1 MKGLVYC
8 LIKCQRLFVL
18 LVLVFSS
25 TALQAATC
33 TSRATGNWNVASVW
47 DCGRAPLSTDDAVIG
62 GGYTVTL
69 NTSPSVLSLTV
80 NNGSLQHTGTA
91 NRTLTVSNGLAV
103 NANGSIASSGSGTF
117 TLAATSVNNYNT
129 LAADILNVT
138 GNVVTTVS
146 LNVPTITIGGTLSNN
161 GTLTASTA
169 LSVAGNLTTTGTL
182 TAGTVSL
189 SGDLSHTGSGAFSVT
204 TLVFQRAGTQIAD
217 FYGSNARVTNL
228 TVNAGTTLSS
238 PNYWTLNFWG
248 ALTNNGSV
256 SLPNATL
263 VANGTSAQSIGG
275 TSPVTLGDLQMNN
288 AAGLALNVNL
298 TVNDFLVLT
307 SGVITAP
314 SATLYLSK
322 LCTQGSVTGGS
333 TGSHVDGAVQ
343 LTFPNYVAVC
353 TFPVGSAG
361 RYAPVTVAYASQGGI
376 TGGRITG
383 RTTSGDHPDTT
394 ALSSGVD
401 PAKSVNRYWTLTP
414 EAGTNIGTFDAVFQ
428 FCNAAGCGGTDIDA
442 AANPANFVV
451 AQKVAAWTSLTPTVP
466 SATSRRVNGLTS
478 FGDFAIGEVAVPAAR
493 LAKTVSTP
501 SASINDVV
509 TFTVT
514 ATNAFPQAL
523 PAFDVTDILPTGG
536 TLQASAASSGTINVV
551 GQTITWSVP
560 GLPVGG
566 SAQLTLAVKV
576 TQRGVYTNTATT
588 PNATPASASL
598 TVLPGAITHFR
609 MDEPAG
615 GWTGAS
621 NEVVDSGGTGLH
633 GRRVTT
639 SGTPPASPVVP
650 VPTIKSQ
657 YPAVVGDFCNAGNF
671 GGNAVV
677 RVPSNPKFDYTTQ
690 LSASTWIYPTAY
702 PSGAS
707 DLYSILSNDQN
718 YEFHLTPSG
727 KLYWWWQAA
736 TLTSAATIPLNQWT
750 HVAITFNSTAAGRR
764 QIIYINGV
772 PDTAT
777 NNWQGTLSPNPCDF
791 HIGGDV
797 ATGSCALRSER
808 NFRGMI
814 DEAKLY
820 DYELAA
826 AEVRADMLLGRTCPG
841 VAPLD
846 HVRIEHDGTASVCT
860 PETVTIKACAD
871 ASCSTL
877 YAGSVTTMLS
887 PAGWTGGDTVTF
899 SGGVTSKQLGRA
911 TAGNVTLGSSAT
923 SPTPVTTTRCFK
935 GGTESCILNFAAASC
950 TFDAVEVGANP
961 KTRLFTKL
969 SDTAFNLDIL
979 ALTTAGAINT
989 SYTGTVAVD
998 LVDASASACPTGTGL
1013 TTASNLTFV
1022 AGNAGRKTQT
1032 FTLANRAAPNVRVRM
1047 REGSSAPACSTDN
1060 FTIRPQEFSA
1070 VLSSASADS
1079 TGVSASAA
1087 PTFAT
1092 GAGFTLTANTGK
1104 PGYNG
1109 QPKANR
1115 NLLEWVKVDDGAGGQ
1130 IGGPPTGGRGAPG
1143 TGALDGSTPGNLT
1156 FATAATAT
1164 TGNGASGSFTYDEA
1178 GYFRFNKYG
1187 VYDDTFTAA
1196 SGDAAN
1202 GDCIADTTNDK
1213 IFSNT
1218 LSSGKY
1224 GCNFGNTAVT
1234 SHFGRF
1240 IPDHFDTAVSQ
1251 ACLAGNFTYSGQPIP
1266 LTITARNLGGGVAQ
1280 NYSDAF
1286 SRQVALTARDV
1297 DDTADNPGS
1306 GAFAN
1311 SVVAA
1316 GSFVGGVANPAPV
1329 YNFNNPQI
1337 VPTQVRIRASDGEV
1351 SSLVTEGVA
1360 NLRSG
1365 RIRLQNANG
1374 SELLPL
1380 PVPLQIQF
1388 WNSAAG
1394 WQANAA
1400 DTCTVIQAANFAFAF
1415 PAGAGNNL
1423 AACET
1428 RMQVAGI
1435 APNYTATL
1443 SAPGAGN
1450 NGWADLTL
1458 NLGAVAAGNQCTVVG
1473 GAGGAATTANAPWL
1487 QFNWAGAVGN
1497 PTARATFGV
1506 YRSGP
1511 VIHRREAYR

>member
-1 MKGLVYC
+1 MIGLIL
-8 LIKCQRLFVL
+8 LI
-18 LVLVFSS
+18 VLVVNP
-25 TALQAATC
+25 ANAATC
-33 TSRATGNWNVASVW
+33 TSWATGNWNTASVW
-47 DCGRAPLSTDDAVIG
+47 DCGRVPLSTDDAVIG

-103 NANGSIASSGSGTF
+103 DANGSIASSGSGTF
-117 TLAATSVNNYNT
+117 TLAATSVNNYST

-204 TLVFQRAGTQIAD
+204 TLVFQRAGTQTAD
-217 FYGSNARVTNL
+217 FYGSNARVINL

-263 VANGTSAQSIGG
+263 IANGASAQSIGG

-307 SGVITAP
+307 SGIITAP

-343 LTFPNYVAVC
+343 LAFPDYVAVC
-353 TFPVGSAG
+353 AFPVGSAG

-383 RTTSGDHPDTT
+383 RTQSGDHPDTT

-414 EAGTNIGTFDAVFQ
+414 GAGTNIGTYDAVFQ

-451 AQKVAAWTSLTPTVP
+451 AQKAAAWTSLTPTVP

-514 ATNAFPQAL
+514 ATNTFAQAL
-523 PAFDVTDILPTGG
+523 PAFDVTDILPAGG

-588 PNATPASASL
+588 PNAVPASASL

-615 GWTGAS
+615 GWTGAA

-702 PSGAS
+702 PSGGS
-707 DLYSILSNDQN
+707 DLFSILSNDRN

-727 KLYWWWQAA
+727 KLYWWWEAS

-797 ATGSCALRSER
+797 ATGSCALLGAR
-808 NFRGMI
+808 NFQGRV

-877 YAGSVTTMLS
+877 YAGSVTTTLS

-979 ALTTAGAINT
+979 ALTTGGAINT
-989 SYTGTVAVD
+989 GYTGTVAVD
-998 LVDASASACPTGTGL
+998 LVDASASACPTGAGL
-1013 TTASNLTFV
+1013 TTASSLTFV
-1022 AGNAGRKTQT
+1022 AGNAGRKTQS
-1032 FTLANRAAPNVRVRM
+1032 FTLINRAAPNVRVRM

-1060 FTIRPQEFSA
+1060 FTIRPQSFSA
-1070 VLSSASADS
+1070 VSSSANADGAGINANS
-1079 TGVSASAA
+1079 A
-1087 PTFAT
+1087 PTIKT
-1092 GAGFTLTANTGK
+1092 GALFTLVADTGK

-1109 QPKANR
+1109 QPKANPS
-1115 NLLEWVKVDDGAGGQ
+1115 LLEWPNVPAGGR
-1130 IGGPPTGGRGAPG
+1130 PAPG
-1143 TGALDGSTPGNLT
+1143 TGTLDGSTPGNLT
-1156 FATAATAT
+1156 FATAAAAAS
-1164 TGNGASGSFTYDEA
+1164 GNGASGSFTYDEA
-1178 GYFRFNKYG
+1178 GYFRFQAQG

-1196 SGDAAN
+1196 SGDAAS
-1202 GDCIADTTNDK
+1202 GDCIANSFANS
-1213 IFSNT
+1213 ISG
-1218 LSSGKY
+1218 GKY
-1224 GCNFGNTAVT
+1224 GCNFGNASVT
-1234 SHFGRF
+1234 NHFGRF
-1240 IPDHFDTAVSQ
+1240 IPDHFDTAVAQ
-1251 ACLAGNFTYSGQPIP
+1251 ACVAGGFTYSGQPIP
-1266 LTITARNLGGGVAQ
+1266 LTITARNLRGGVAQ
-1280 NYSDAF
+1280 NYSDVF

-1297 DDTADNPGS
+1297 ADTADNPGP

-1311 SVVAA
+1311 NVVAA

-1329 YNFNNPQI
+1329 YNFTNPQT

-1388 WNSAAG
+1388 WNGAAG

-1400 DTCTVIQAANFAFAF
+1400 DTCTLIRASDFAFAF
-1415 PAGAGNNL
+1415 PAQAGNNL

-1428 RMQVAGI
+1428 RLQLAGT

-1443 SAPGAGN
+1443 AAPGAGN

>member
-1 MKGLVYC
+1 MLSCGVALS
-8 LIKCQRLFVL
+8 RLFGVIL
-18 LVLVFSS
+18 LIVLVANPAS
-25 TALQAATC
+25 AATC
-33 TSRATGNWNVASVW
+33 TSRATGNWNTVSVW
-47 DCGRAPLSTDDAVIG
+47 DCGRVPLSSDDAVIG
-62 GGYTVTL
+62 GGFTVTL
-69 NTSPSVLSLTV
+69 DASPAVLSLTV
-80 NNGSLQHTGTA
+80 NAGVLQHTGPQ
-91 NRTLTVSNGLAV
+91 NRTLSISNGLTV
-103 NANGSIASSGSGTF
+103 NANGSITSSGSGLF
-117 TLAATSVNNYNT
+117 TLAAASVSNYSS
-129 LAADILNVT
+129 LAADVLNVT
-138 GNVVTTVS
+138 GNLVSTVS
-146 LNVPTITIGGTLSNN
+146 LDVPTVSVGGTLNNN
-161 GTLTASTA
+161 GTLAAATA
-169 LSVAGNLTTTGTL
+169 LSVTGNLTTTGTL
-182 TAGTVSL
+182 SAGNVSL
-189 SGDLSHTGSGAFSVT
+189 SGDLSHTGSGAFSAT
-204 TLVFQRAGTQIAD
+204 SLLFQRAGSQSVD

-238 PNYWTLNFWG
+238 TNYWTLSVWG

-263 VANGTSAQSIGG
+263 IANGTSGQSIGG
-275 TSPVTLGDLQMNN
+275 ANPATLGNLQISN
-288 AAGLALNVNL
+288 AAGLTLNSNL
-298 TVNDFLVLT
+298 TVNNELT
-307 SGVITAP
+307 LSAGVITAP
-314 SATLYLSK
+314 TATVVLNK
-322 LCTQGSVTGGS
+322 LCVQTPVVGGS
-333 TGSHVDGAVQ
+333 TSS
-343 LTFPNYVAVC
+343 YVAGKIQLLFPDYAASC
-353 TFPVGSAG
+353 AFPVGSGG
-361 RYAPVTVAYASQGGI
+361 RYAPITVDYAWQNGLTSGRV
-376 TGGRITG
+376 TGGA
-383 RTTSGDHPDTT
+383 TSGDHPDTT
-394 ALSSGVD
+394 ALSSGID
-401 PAKSVNRYWTLTP
+401 PTKSVNRYWTLTP
-414 EAGTNIGTFDAVFQ
+414 EVGTNLGSYNAVFQ
-428 FCNAAGCGGTDIDA
+428 FCNAAGCGGTDIDT

-451 AQKVAAWTSLTPTVP
+451 AQKAAAWASLTPTAP
-466 SATSRRVNGLTS
+466 SASSRRVTGLTS
-478 FGDFAIGEVAVPAAR
+478 FGEFAIGEAIVPAAR

-501 SASINDVV
+501 SASVNDVV

-514 ATNAFPQAL
+514 ATNTFAQAL
-523 PAFDVTDILPTGG
+523 SAFDVTDILPTGG

-560 GLPVGG
+560 GLPAGG
-566 SAQLTLAVKV
+566 SAQLTLAVRM

-588 PNATPASASL
+588 PNASPASASL
-598 TVLPGAITHFR
+598 NVLPGAITHFR

-615 GWTGAS
+615 GWTGAA

-639 SGTPPASPVVP
+639 ATPTATNAVMP

-657 YPAVVGDFCNAGNF
+657 YSSVVGDFCNAGSF
-671 GGNAVV
+671 DGKAVV
-677 RVPSNPKFDYTTQ
+677 RVASNPKFDYTTQ

-846 HVRIEHDGTASVCT
+846 HVRIEHDGTASVCS

-877 YAGSVTTMLS
+877 YAGSVTTTLS
-887 PAGWTGGDTVTF
+887 PTGWTGGDTVTF
-899 SGGVTSKQLGRA
+899 AGGVTSKQLGRA
-911 TAGNVTLGSSAT
+911 TAGSVTLGSSAT
-923 SPTPVTTTRCFK
+923 APTPVTTTRCFN
-935 GGTESCILNFAAASC
+935 GGTETCILTFAAASC

-998 LVDASASACPTGTGL
+998 LVDASASACPTGAGL

-1022 AGNAGRKTQT
+1022 AGNAGRKPQS
-1032 FTLANRAAPNVRVRM
+1032 FTLANQAAANVRVRM

-1060 FTIRPQEFSA
+1060 FTIRPQSFSA
-1070 VLSSASADS
+1070 VSSSANADA
-1079 TGVSASAA
+1079 TGSNANSA
-1087 PTFAT
+1087 PTIKT
-1092 GAGFTLTANTGK
+1092 GALFTLVADTGK

-1109 QPKANR
+1109 QPKANPS
-1115 NLLEWVKVDDGAGGQ
+1115 LLEWPNVPAGGR
-1130 IGGPPTGGRGAPG
+1130 PAPG
-1143 TGALDGSTPGNLT
+1143 TGTLDGSAPGNLT
-1156 FATAATAT
+1156 FATAATAA
-1164 TGNGASGSFTYDEA
+1164 TGNGASGSFTYDET
-1178 GYFRFNKYG
+1178 GYFRFKLQG

-1196 SGDAAN
+1196 SGDAAS
-1202 GDCIADTTNDK
+1202 GDCIANSFANS
-1213 IFSNT
+1213 ISG
-1218 LSSGKY
+1218 GKY
-1224 GCNFGNTAVT
+1224 GCNFGNASATN
-1234 SHFGRF
+1234 HFGRF
-1240 IPDHFDTAVSQ
+1240 IPNHFDTAVVP
-1251 ACLAGNFTYSGQPIP
+1251 ACVGGNFTYAGQPIP

-1280 NYSDAF
+1280 NYSGAF
-1286 SRQVALTARDV
+1286 ARQVTLTARDV
-1297 DDTADNPGS
+1297 ADTADNPGP
-1306 GAFAN
+1306 GTLTNA
-1311 SVVAA
+1311 VVVA
-1316 GSFVGGVANPAPV
+1316 GSFVGGVANPTPV
-1329 YNFNNPQI
+1329 YNFNTPLT

-1351 SSLVTEGVA
+1351 GSLRNPANLTVEGTA

-1365 RIRLQNANG
+1365 RVRLQNANG

-1388 WNSAAG
+1388 WSGAAG

-1400 DTCTVIQAANFAFAF
+1400 DTCTLIRASDFAFTF
-1415 PAGAGNNL
+1415 PAQAGNNL

-1428 RMQVAGI
+1428 RLQVVGA

-1458 NLGAVAAGNQCTVVG
+1458 NLGTVAAGTQCTAVG

-1487 QFNWAGAVGN
+1487 QFNWAGVVGN